1 MTALA
6 LAQITFARMA
16 YDQRETKEWLKAVA
30 RHFNVSPSQLA
41 LNSGMAAST
50 LTRYLNDTTN
60 TVGISQATLEKVSH
74 FSGFRPGQIPGR
86 LRGISEPDVV
96 AYAED
101 KEHRPKWIEAAVEA
115 ARSGRNGVEAWVM
128 KGAALDGL
136 GIFPGDIAIVDQNRR
151 AKAGDIVLAQIVD
164 HTLGTAET
172 VLRLYQTPFLVTH
185 SMRLGPQ
192 RPEQV
197 DDDRVSI
204 AGVVVGTIR
213 PQH

>member
-1 MTALA
+1 
-6 LAQITFARMA
+6 MA
-16 YDQRETKEWLKAVA
+16 YDQRETKDWLRAVA

-50 LTRYLNDTTN
+50 LTRYLNDNTN

-74 FSGFRPGQIPGR
+74 YSGFRPGQVPGR
-86 LRGISEPDVV
+86 ARGLSEPDVV
-96 AYAED
+96 PYHLD
-101 KEHRPKWIEAAVEA
+101 DDQKPKWVEAAVDA
-115 ARSGRNGVEAWVM
+115 AKAGKNGVEAWVM
-128 KGAALDGL
+128 KGAALDGI
-136 GIFPGDIAIVDQNRR
+136 GVMPGDIAIVDQNRR

-164 HTLGTAET
+164 HVLGNAET
-172 VLRLYQTPFLVTH
+172 VLRLYQTPFLISH

-204 AGVVVGTIR
+204 AGVVIATIR
-213 PQH
+213 LQH

>member
-1 MTALA
+1 
-6 LAQITFARMA
+6 MA
-16 YDQRETKEWLKAVA
+16 YDQRETKEWLRAVA

-41 LNSGMAAST
+41 LNSGIAAST

-60 TVGISQATLEKVSH
+60 TVGISQSSLEKVSH
-74 FSGFRPGQIPGR
+74 YSGFRPGQVPGR
-86 LRGISEPDVV
+86 SRGLSEPDVLP
-96 AYAED
+96 YAQD
-101 KEHRPKWIEAAVEA
+101 DDHKPKWVEAAVEA
-115 ARSGRNGVEAWVM
+115 ARAGKNGVEAWVM

-136 GIFPGDIAIVDQNRR
+136 GVMPGDIAIVDQNRR

-164 HTLGTAET
+164 HTLGAAET

-204 AGVVVGTIR
+204 AGVVIATIR
-213 PQH
+213 LQH